1 MKNTLLTSA
10 LSVALLTSA
19 CGQAP
24 PSTTANTTGGNSSCA
39 SRAYDNIGGPFTLT
53 DHTGAEV
60 TQESFKGRETLVYF
74 GFTNCPDVCPFTL
87 SVVGAAM
94 DLLPEGAETPQTV
107 LISVDHEQDT
117 PEILSQYVESN
128 GFPEDM
134 IGLTG
139 TPEQLQSVADGF
151 KTSFKRMDMPDS
163 TLGYTMDH
171 LSILYLMDKDWKLK
185 TFFTSDATPE
195 KVSNCISEL
204 ATK

>member
-24 PSTTANTTGGNSSCA
+24 SSTAANTTGGNSSCS

-94 DLLPEGAETPQTV
+94 DLLPEGAEKPQTV

-151 KTSFKRMDMPDS
+151 KTSFKRVDMPDS